1 VGYTHTHT
9 HTHLREGENLRDIK
23 KNKKYS
29 HILSPYPHNTK
40 KKKNF
45 RPYLYTR
52 TYQHKKENENQQH
65 LLAASPDCLPLL
77 SIPSHTNLPFL
88 TKKENPCIEVP
99 FSFSLPATSSPY
111 RPPNFHL

>member
-9 HTHLREGENLRDIK
+9 HTLKRGRKFERYK

-29 HILSPYPHNTK
+29 HILSPYPYNTK

-52 TYQHKKENENQQH
+52 TYQHKKEKENQQH

-77 SIPSHTNLPFL
+77 SIPSHTSLPFL
-88 TKKENPCIEVP
+88 TKKKT
-99 FSFSLPATSSPY
+99 PA
-111 RPPNFHL
+111 